1 MKKLLVAALVLSLWI
16 AAGGTVAERPL
27 FTDITSTS
35 GIRFRQ
41 QSAHTSQKYL
51 IETMGAGVAL
61 LDFDGDG
68 KLDLFFVNG
77 AALDDPMPR
86 GKTPSKS
93 DPRYWNRLYRNIG
106 HGKFVDVTE
115 KAGLQGQAYGMGVA
129 VGDYD
134 NDGKP
139 DIYVTGFGRNFLYH
153 NDGDGTF
160 KDVTEQAGVAGSGW
174 STGAAFFDYDGDGRL
189 DLVVAR
195 YLDWDF
201 DKNIWCGTENVK
213 QRGYCHP
220 NAFQP
225 ATHLLYHNEGNGR
238 FRDVSQRSG
247 IGTHP
252 GMGLGLA
259 INDSDGDGRPD
270 ILIAND
276 SVAQQLFRNNGDG
289 TFAEIA
295 LDRGVA
301 YNAKGS
307 SFAGMGVDW
316 NDYDNDGWPDIFLDA
331 LSLQGYVLLRNT
343 RGEYDDVSDLA
354 GISAITIPYS
364 GWGSKFFDYDN
375 DGWKD
380 LFVAQGHVMDTITAD
395 APSISYKQ
403 QLLLIRNVRGRY
415 EDVSARGGPCFQ
427 VPHAARGAAFGDFE
441 NDGSLDIV
449 VSTNDGAPLLLH
461 NNGSKNHWIILNTVG
476 TTSNRDGIGARIRIT
491 GESGAN
497 QYGFVSTASS
507 YLSASDKRVHFG
519 LGSDSRVRQVE
530 IRWPGGKVQT
540 VNDVPADQIL
550 TLKEP
555 N

>member
-1 MKKLLVAALVLSLWI
+1 MKKLLVAALVSSLWC
-16 AAGGTVAERPL
+16 AAGHQTPQHPL
-27 FTDITSTS
+27 FTDITGSS
-35 GIRFRQ
+35 GIRFRH
-41 QSAHTSQKYL
+41 QSVHTSQKYL
-51 IETMGAGVAL
+51 IETMGPGVAL

-77 AALDDPMPR
+77 AAVDDPMPP

-93 DPRYWNRLYRNIG
+93 NSRYWNRLYRNTG
-106 HGKFVDVTE
+106 HGTFADVTE
-115 KAGLQGQAYGMGVA
+115 KAGLQGEGYNMGVA

-134 NDGKP
+134 NDGRP
-139 DIYVTGFGRNFLYH
+139 DIYVTGFGRNVLYH
-153 NDGDGTF
+153 NEGDGTF
-160 KDVTEQAGVAGSGW
+160 KNVTDQAGVAGSGW

-189 DLVVAR
+189 DLVVVR

-201 DKNIWCGTENVK
+201 SKNIWCGTENVK

-225 ATHLLYHNEGNGR
+225 ATHLLYHNEGNGT
-238 FRDVSQRSG
+238 FRDVSRSSG

-252 GMGLGLA
+252 GMGLGVA

-270 ILIAND
+270 ILVAND

-301 YNAKGS
+301 YNSKGS

-316 NDYDNDGWPDIFLDA
+316 DDYDNDGSPDIFLDS

-354 GISAITIPYS
+354 GLSAITMPYS
-364 GWGSKFFDYDN
+364 GWGSKFVDYDN

-380 LFVAQGHVMDTITAD
+380 LFVAQGHVMDTISAD
-395 APSISYKQ
+395 SPSLSYKQ
-403 QLLLIRNVRGRY
+403 QLLLMRNVRGHY
-415 EDVSARGGPCFQ
+415 ENVSASGGSCFQ
-427 VPHAARGAAFGDFE
+427 VPLAARGAALGDLD
-441 NDGSLDIV
+441 NDGSIDIV
-449 VSTNDGAPLLLH
+449 VSTNDGAPLLLR
-461 NNGSKNHWIILNTVG
+461 NNENKNHWIIINTVG
-476 TTSNRDGIGARIRIT
+476 SSSNRDGIGAKIHIS
-491 GESGAN
+491 GESGLN

-519 LGSDSRVRQVE
+519 LGNDRRVRQIE
-530 IRWPGGKVQT
+530 IRWPNGTIQT
-540 VNDVPADQIL
+540 LNDVAADQIL
-550 TLKEP
+550 TVKQP